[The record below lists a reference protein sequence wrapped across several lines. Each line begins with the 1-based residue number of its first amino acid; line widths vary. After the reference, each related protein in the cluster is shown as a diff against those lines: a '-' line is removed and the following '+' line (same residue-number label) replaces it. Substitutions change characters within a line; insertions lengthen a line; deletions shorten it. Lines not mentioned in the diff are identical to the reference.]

1 MKKYNFIL
9 ISTIILLL
17 APTHIYSQSYGVLK
31 GTIID
36 IGNKEAITGANIY
49 DAIDFTRGTV
59 SDASGNYELRLNLG
73 KHKMICSFIGMK
85 ADTFYVFIDSLKAA
99 EYNVLLKPAETQL
112 HTMVIS
118 AGKYEQPL
126 EDITV
131 SMEVIKPTLIENKNT
146 RNIKSALD
154 QVPGLNILDGE
165 PQIRGGSGFSFGV
178 GSRVALLIDGLP
190 ALAGHSGRP
199 EWNFIPVENIE
210 QVEIIKGAS
219 SVTYGSSALSGSINV
234 RTMYPKDTPETKVNI
249 YSGIYSSPSVDS
261 AKWWKGVANFSGA
274 NFVHSQ
280 KFKQIDF
287 VIGGMGIYDHGFIG
301 PSSYHPYLG
310 NINDTISEKQ
320 VGEKTGRLNFNLR
333 YRPKNYTN
341 LNYGINSNFMQSSNN
356 FSLIWDN
363 DTSGIYRAFPKTMT
377 LQNQTIFYLDP
388 FINYYTKGGLNHSLR
403 TRYYYS
409 KNELTNNQSNESN
422 VLYSEYQFNKKLSI
436 VENLNITGGLVMNQ
450 TIVHGA
456 LFNNGNSTDNR
467 LQNYAA
473 YTQLDKKI
481 WNVLNA
487 SLGFR
492 GEYFKMNNEEMVV
505 KPILR
510 SGLNLKLSPATFL
523 RYSYG
528 QGYRYPTVTEKF
540 IRTNTGGLNI
550 FPNPALQAETSW
562 STEVGLK
569 QGFKINNFLGFIDVA
584 AFWQEYKN
592 TIEFSYGLWER
603 DLKDTTSYH
612 PGFKYINTGNT
623 RVRGIELSIMGG
635 GNISK
640 NISINIIGGYTYA
653 LPQSIN
659 PKEVYIK
666 DAQGNPMS
674 YFYTR
679 TDTTDTKNILKYR
692 YQHIA
697 KADFQL
703 NYKLFSIGGSWH
715 YYSYMKQID
724 QTFYSLDHL
733 LGFGIKKYREKHR
746 ADTHIFDARVG
757 AALSKKIK
765 VSLAVNNLLNLSYSL
780 RPLKIESPRTIALQL
795 SIKV

>member
-9 ISTIILLL
+9 ISIITLLL
-17 APTHIYSQSYGVLK
+17 NTSPIYSQTYGILK

-36 IGNKEAITGANIY
+36 IGNKEAITGATIY
-49 DAIDFTRGTV
+49 DANDITRGTV
-59 SDASGNYELRLNLG
+59 SDVAGNYELRLNLG

-85 ADTFYVFIDSLKAA
+85 ADTFYVFIDSMKVA
-99 EYNVLLKPAETQL
+99 EYNVLLKPTETQL
-112 HTMVIS
+112 QTMVVS
-118 AGKYEQPL
+118 AGKYEQRL

-190 ALAGHSGRP
+190 SLAGHSGRP

-234 RTMYPKDTPETKVNI
+234 RTMYPKEIPETKAVI
-249 YSGIYSSPSVDS
+249 YSGIYSSPSSDS
-261 AKWWKGVANFSGA
+261 AKWWTGIANFSGA
-274 NFVHSQ
+274 NFIHSQ
-280 KFKQIDF
+280 KYKQTDF
-287 VIGGMGIYDHGFIG
+287 VIGGMGIYDHGYIG
-301 PSSYHPYLG
+301 PSLYHPFLG

-341 LNYGINSNFMQSSNN
+341 LNYGINGNFMQSSNN

-388 FINYYTKGGLNHSLR
+388 FINYQTKGSINHSIR

-409 KNELTNNQSNESN
+409 KNGLTNNQSNESA
-422 VLYSEYQFNKKLSI
+422 VLYSEYQFYKKLSI
-436 VENLNITGGLVMNQ
+436 VKNLNITGGLVLNQ
-450 TIVHGA
+450 TIVHGE
-456 LFNNGNSTDNR
+456 LFSNKSTSNNH

-473 YTQLDKKI
+473 YAQLDKKFWKI
-481 WNVLNA
+481 VNA

-492 GEYFKMNNEEMVV
+492 GEYFKMNKEEVV
-505 KPILR
+505 IKPILR
-510 SGLNLKLSPATFL
+510 SGLNFKLTPATFL

-550 FPNPALQAETSW
+550 FPNAQLQAEASW
-562 STEVGLK
+562 STEIGLK
-569 QGFKINNFLGFIDVA
+569 QGFKINNFLGFIDLA

-623 RVRGIELSIMGG
+623 RVRGIELSIMGDG
-635 GNISK
+635 TISK
-640 NISINIIGGYTYA
+640 NITINIIGGYTYA

-659 PKEVYIK
+659 PQEVYIK

-679 TDTTDTKNILKYR
+679 TDTTDRKNILKYR

-697 KADFQL
+697 KADLQL
-703 NYKLFSIGGSWH
+703 NYQIFSLGGSWH
-715 YYSYMKQID
+715 YYSDMKQID
-724 QTFYSLDHL
+724 QTFYSLDPL
-733 LGFGIKKYREKHR
+733 LGFGIKKYREKHQ
-746 ADTHIFDARVG
+746 ADTHIFDARIG
-757 AALSKKIK
+757 MEFTKKVK
-765 VSLAVNNLLNLSYSL
+765 ASLAINNLLNLTYSL